1 MIAAVLAAMV
11 ALQSSNGTLTAIR
24 GVRVGHHTLDER
36 PTGCTVILV
45 DGGAVAGVAQRGA
58 APGTRETDLLRGST
72 KSEVRSAKSDAS
84 VDRGDRIDAVV
95 LSGGSAYG
103 LDAAT
108 GVMRWLDEHRGGRT
122 ASLALRSSRRRYS
135 SICGSAASRGSGRAA
150 IADTARRRRPL
161 MRLYEKAR

>member
-72 KSEVRSAKSDAS
+72 KSEVRSTKSDRNLTCLS
-84 VDRGDRIDAVV
+84 TSYFV
-95 LSGGSAYG
+95 LQTFRV
-103 LDAAT
+103 T
-108 GVMRWLDEHRGGRT
+108 G
-122 ASLALRSSRRRYS
+122 
-135 SICGSAASRGSGRAA
+135 
-150 IADTARRRRPL
+150 RP
-161 MRLYEKAR
+161 